1 MKHRAENCDADRE
14 AALAH
19 DDGHGRRQTGKIRRR
34 KRHGRAGQLRVRQS
48 DADPNRGTAAPT
60 AMPAP
65 PSNERRVP
73 RWSAGPTTP
82 GRIQSK
88 W

>member
-1 MKHRAENCDADRE
+1 
-14 AALAH
+14 
-19 DDGHGRRQTGKIRRR
+19 
-34 KRHGRAGQLRVRQS
+34 LRVRQS